1 MMKNLIFFH
10 GPLDACTEST
20 FGPLAGL
27 GTTSLSRT
35 DRQSDRK
42 RILKTP
48 NLFSGAK
55 KLFLT
60 TYTLSILRSQKREK
74 EKFCEE
80 RATDSKNAKKNRK
93 CKNSEN
99 AEIH

>member
-74 EKFCEE
+74 EKFV
-80 RATDSKNAKKNRK
+80 KNEPQTAKMQKNRK
-93 CKNSEN
+93 CKNS
-99 AEIH
+99 